1 MNHETKINIL
11 IVDDRPENLIS
22 LENLLKEDDVVIYKA
37 QSGVEALELLLK
49 HGFALALLDVQMPEM
64 NGFELA
70 ELMRGKEKTKTIPI
84 IFVTAGAID
93 AQHTFMG
100 YDAGAVDFLYKPLDT
115 RIVKSKVKVFKELE
129 QQKLVIQDQ
138 LTQLSQALKWR
149 DDFLSIASHEL
160 KTPITSMRLQTQMA
174 ARSLQKSGS
183 KDISPEKLEKYFMTS
198 NKQLDKLTRLIDD
211 LLDTTRIRAGKLTVD
226 PIEVNFSQLM
236 TDILERYEDQ
246 LAEANCHIES
256 EIQKNIMVYCDP
268 FRAEQVIVNLLSNAM
283 KYAQGKPVAIK
294 LRQEHG
300 QAFLTI
306 QDAGPG
312 IAPEKLDAIFE
323 RFKRGNK
330 HEGISGLGLGLYI
343 AKQVMDAHHGSI
355 TVKSTP
361 GLGSAFT
368 INFPNTLAATL

>member
-1 MNHETKINIL
+1 MSNQNKINIL

-22 LENLLKEDDVVIYKA
+22 LENLLKEDDVIIYKA
-37 QSGVEALELLLK
+37 QSGIEALELLLK
-49 HGFALALLDVQMPEM
+49 HGFALALLDVQMPDM

-70 ELMRGKEKTKTIPI
+70 ELMRGKEKTKNIPI

-129 QQKLVIQDQ
+129 QQRLIIQDQ

-160 KTPITSMRLQTQMA
+160 KTPITSMRLQTQMTE
-174 ARSLQKSGS
+174 RSLQKSDT
-183 KDISPEKLEKYFMTS
+183 KILSPDKLEKYFATS

-211 LLDTTRIRAGKLTVD
+211 LLDTTRIRAGKLTVE
-226 PIEVNFSQLM
+226 PVEVNFSKLM
-236 TDILERYEDQ
+236 EDILERYEDQ
-246 LAEANCHIES
+246 LDNAKCQLQLD
-256 EIQKNIMVYCDP
+256 IQKDVMVFCDP
-268 FRAEQVIVNLLSNAM
+268 FRAEQVIINLISNAI
-283 KYAQGKPVAIK
+283 KYAHAKPISIK
-294 LRQEHG
+294 LHQEHG
-300 QAFLTI
+300 QAFVTI
-306 QDAGPG
+306 KDNGPG

-368 INFPNTLAATL
+368 IIFPNSH

>member
-1 MNHETKINIL
+1 MSNESKINIL

-22 LENLLKEDDVVIYKA
+22 LDNLLKEDDVVIYKA
-37 QSGVEALELLLK
+37 QSGLEALELLLK

-70 ELMRGKEKTKTIPI
+70 ELMRGTEKTKNIPI

-129 QQKLVIQDQ
+129 QQKMVIQDQ
-138 LTQLSQALKWR
+138 LLQLSQALKWR

-160 KTPITSMRLQTQMA
+160 KTPITSMRLQTQMT
-174 ARSLQKSGS
+174 ARSLQNSATKSL
-183 KDISPEKLEKYFMTS
+183 SPEKMEKYFNTS

-211 LLDTTRIRAGKLTVD
+211 LLDTTRIRAGKLTVE
-226 PIEVNFSQLM
+226 PVEVNFSNLVK
-236 TDILERYEDQ
+236 DILERYEDQ
-246 LAEANCHIES
+246 LEDASCKVDVK
-256 EIQKNIMVYCDP
+256 IQDDVLVYCDP
-268 FRAEQVIVNLLSNAM
+268 FRVEQVIVNLISNVI
-283 KYAQGKPVAIK
+283 KYANNKPVSIN
-294 LRQEHG
+294 LREEHG

-306 QDAGPG
+306 QDSGPG
-312 IAPEKLDAIFE
+312 IAPEKVDAIFE

-355 TVKSTP
+355 SVKSTL

-368 INFPNTLAATL
+368 INFPNTHSAH